1 MSFLTIFRV
10 ALKSLGRNPIRS
22 FLSCLGIGIG
32 ITAVILAM
40 AIGQGAKTMMVKEIS
55 SMGNNLLMVFPE
67 RRNAGPV
74 SGGMGQ
80 GQNMTADDAEAVK
93 RELGH
98 LLQGVCPWI
107 RSSGQLMYAA
117 KNWSSS
123 IQGVSPDVCLISN
136 WTVTDGRF
144 FTDEEVEAAS
154 RVCVIG
160 TTVKANLFA
169 ADEDPVG
176 KVIRIRNMTFKV
188 LGVLCSKG
196 ANNWGQDQDDVV
208 LVPYTSVQR
217 YLQRSKFR
225 TINQINLSLISM
237 DDLEEAKREVA
248 SLLRQRHH
256 LADTQD
262 DDFETR
268 DTTEIMN
275 TIGSV
280 TGIVGTLLLIFS
292 VITLIV
298 GGIGIMNIML
308 VSVTE
313 RIKEIGLRMSIG
325 ATPRNILT
333 QFILEAIVLATV
345 GGAAGVAI
353 GIGASFAV
361 GAVAGWPVLVELSSA
376 AYAFLIST
384 VVGLFFGFYPAY
396 RASKLNPIDCLRY
409 E

>member
-1 MSFLTIFRV
+1 V
-10 ALKSLGRNPIRS
+10 
-22 FLSCLGIGIG
+22 LSCLGIGIG

-55 SMGNNLLMVFPE
+55 SMGNNLMMVFPE
-67 RRNAGPV
+67 RRNRGPV

-80 GQNMTADDAEAVK
+80 GQTMTAEDAEAIK
-93 RELGH
+93 SELGH
-98 LLQGVCPWI
+98 LVQGVSPQV
-107 RSSGQLMYAA
+107 RTTVQMMYGS
-117 KNWSSS
+117 KNWAGNV
-123 IQGVSPDVCLISN
+123 QGVSPDVLTISN

-144 FTDEEVEAAS
+144 FTDDETRLAS

-160 TTVKANLFA
+160 TTVRSNLFGD
-169 ADEDPVG
+169 DENPIG
-176 KVIRIRNMTFKV
+176 RIIRLKNMTFRVIGV
-188 LGVLCSKG
+188 LGSKG
-196 ANNWGQDQDDVV
+196 ANNWGQDQDDVIMA
-208 LVPYTSVQR
+208 PYTSVHR
-217 YLQRSKFR
+217 YLQRSKFN
-225 TINQINLSLISM
+225 TINMMNLSLVSM
-237 DDLEEAKREVA
+237 DDLDEAKREVA
-248 SLLRQRHH
+248 ALLRQRHH
-256 LADTQD
+256 LADWQD
-262 DDFETR
+262 NDFETR

-292 VITLIV
+292 VITLVV

-325 ATPRNILT
+325 ATPRNVLV
-333 QFILEAIVLATV
+333 QFILEAMVLSTV

-353 GIGASFAV
+353 GIGASYVV
-361 GAVAGWPVLVELSSA
+361 GAAAGWPVLVEATSA
-376 AYAFLIST
+376 VYAFAISS

>member
-10 ALKSLGRNPIRS
+10 ALKSLGRNPVRS

-169 ADEDPVG
+169 AGEDPVG